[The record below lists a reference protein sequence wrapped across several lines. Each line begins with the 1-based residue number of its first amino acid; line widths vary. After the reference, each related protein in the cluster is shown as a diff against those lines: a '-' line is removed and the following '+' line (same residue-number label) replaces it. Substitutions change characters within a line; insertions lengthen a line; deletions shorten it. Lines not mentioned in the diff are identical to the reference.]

1 MQVGMHGIFVG
12 LGEFLGGLVFGIL
25 GSHIVKRGR
34 DPIVALGFVVHSA
47 AAFGVFLNIPDTAP
61 LGDTNGGCISTSK
74 WVYSLF
80 TVHWVSGMVTD
91 SYKPILRLISAI

>member
-12 LGEFLGGLVFGIL
+12 LGEFLGGLLFGIL

-34 DPIVALGFVVHSA
+34 DPVVALGFVIHSV

-61 LGDTNGGCISTSK
+61 LGDTTGE
-74 WVYSLF
+74 
-80 TVHWVSGMVTD
+80 
-91 SYKPILRLISAI
+91 LIFPTF

>member
-12 LGEFLGGLVFGIL
+12 LGEFLGGLLFGIL

-34 DPIVALGFVVHSA
+34 DPVVALGFVVHSA

-61 LGDTNGGCISTSK
+61 LGDTHGELIHLLRDIQMTS
-74 WVYSLF
+74 
-80 TVHWVSGMVTD
+80 
-91 SYKPILRLISAI
+91 